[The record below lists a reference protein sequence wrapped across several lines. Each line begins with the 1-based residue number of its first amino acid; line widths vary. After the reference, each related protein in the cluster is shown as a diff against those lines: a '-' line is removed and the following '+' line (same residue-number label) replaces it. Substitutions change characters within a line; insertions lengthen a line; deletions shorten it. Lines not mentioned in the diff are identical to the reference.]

1 MREAW
6 KVYGLGKTNVL
17 RLDLKEFREGFPQG
31 ESSFFVQRDGRQKK
45 RHETSKRNLEAESI
59 SSRAEY
65 GRVFRVKDSYKIIT
79 TGSTNTII

>member
-1 MREAW
+1 MYRGRWQKRRGNEQW
-6 KVYGLGKTNVL
+6 KSGT
-17 RLDLKEFREGFPQG
+17 
-31 ESSFFVQRDGRQKK
+31 
-45 RHETSKRNLEAESI
+45 RNLEAESI